1 MVEKMVNEIAADEE
15 AEGEGANDDVRR
27 WQPISASVRDALR
40 ATLVCPDQDAMYM
53 VYEELKNPNG
63 KFTLRKVKNKLEKG
77 KVPFNLHAVYEFQPS
92 PASVSI
98 LVEVQI
104 KIKEIE
110 DKCGAQHKFYEISR
124 VTGSVE
130 LFKPEV
136 DTHDEQTPEEL
147 TKRLRAHDKG
157 RFMLQ
162 RSNVVTSRHLV
173 ERESKAR
180 KSGGWRL
187 MRFISKRRG
196 RRETVH
202 PDQPPKA
209 PPVRRAVQD
218 EEEDDSD
225 SYPISYP

>member
-1 MVEKMVNEIAADEE
+1 
-15 AEGEGANDDVRR
+15 
-27 WQPISASVRDALR
+27 
-40 ATLVCPDQDAMYM
+40 
-53 VYEELKNPNG
+53 
-63 KFTLRKVKNKLEKG
+63 
-77 KVPFNLHAVYEFQPS
+77 
-92 PASVSI
+92 
-98 LVEVQI
+98 VEVQI

-124 VTGSVE
+124 ATGSVE

-147 TKRLRAHDKG
+147 TKRLWAHDKG

-162 RSNVVTSRHLV
+162 RSNVVTSRNLGERDLILV

-180 KSGGWRL
+180 KWGGWRL

-196 RRETVH
+196 RTETVH

-209 PPVRRAVQD
+209 PPVRPAVQD
-218 EEEDDSD
+218 EEEDR
-225 SYPISYP
+225 YNRVI